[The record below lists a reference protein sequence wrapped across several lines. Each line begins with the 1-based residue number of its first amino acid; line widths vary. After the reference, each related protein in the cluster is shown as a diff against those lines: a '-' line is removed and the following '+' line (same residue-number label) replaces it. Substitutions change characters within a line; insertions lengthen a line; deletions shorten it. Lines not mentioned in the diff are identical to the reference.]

1 VSWNDRFQDP
11 IILRS
16 GIALATLRDA
26 AEYVADR
33 FADFAYADDISYSAE
48 LLMAAAVSGAREDI
62 STSHDHL
69 KSALEVRRLLV
80 FDQGWRP

>member
-1 VSWNDRFQDP
+1 MSWNDQFRDP

-33 FADFAYADDISYSAE
+33 FPDMAFANDISYSAE
-48 LLMAAAVSGAREDI
+48 LLMTAAVSGTQEDI
-62 STSHDHL
+62 NTSHDHL
-69 KSALEVRRLLV
+69 KSALGVRRLL
-80 FDQGWRP
+80 FF